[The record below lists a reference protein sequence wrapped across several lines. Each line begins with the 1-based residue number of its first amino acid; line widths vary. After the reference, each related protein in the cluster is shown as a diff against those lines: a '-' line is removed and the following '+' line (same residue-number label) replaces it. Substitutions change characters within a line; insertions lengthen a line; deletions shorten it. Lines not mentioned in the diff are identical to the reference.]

1 MALIPP
7 GSSAVPIAVLLVS
20 SERRRSGFSSGFTL
34 VELMLA
40 AALGALLF
48 LVALQ
53 LLLGEARQSSDL
65 ARHLL
70 LRRLQHRTLQLIK
83 DDLASA
89 SFWRLDPAA
98 ETAWS
103 CPLAGRQPLI
113 AITPRHG
120 GSPVVYSLGT
130 APSAIWRGSVLMRC
144 GPAFDLQGRTRHNST
159 YQNRVVL
166 DAVEALRFTQP
177 IGLPVLRMQLIQKI
191 PGREQ
196 TVVSSAVG

>member
-1 MALIPP
+1 MALIRPS
-7 GSSAVPIAVLLVS
+7 SSAVPIANPLVFP
-20 SERRRSGFSSGFTL
+20 ERRPNGFTL

-53 LLLGEARQSSDL
+53 LLLGEARHGGDL

-70 LRRLQHRTLQLIK
+70 LRRLQQRTLQLIK
-83 DDLASA
+83 DDLQAASA
-89 SFWRLDPAA
+89 WKLDPAA
-98 ETAWS
+98 ESDWS

-120 GSPVVYSLGT
+120 GSPVVYSLGE
-130 APSAIWRGSVLMRC
+130 APSTIWRGSVLMRC
-144 GPAFDLQGRTRHNST
+144 GPAFNLQGRTRHGAA

-166 DAVEALRFTQP
+166 DAVEALVLEQP
-177 IGLPVLRMQLIQKI
+177 TGLPVLQMKLEQRI

>member
-1 MALIPP
+1 MGLIRPS
-7 GSSAVPIAVLLVS
+7 SSAVPIANPLVL
-20 SERRRSGFSSGFTL
+20 SERRPNGFTL

-40 AALGALLF
+40 AALGAMLF

-53 LLLGEARQSSDL
+53 LLLGEARHGGDL

-70 LRRLQHRTLQLIK
+70 LRRLQQRTLQLIK
-83 DDLASA
+83 DDLATA
-89 SFWRLDPAA
+89 SSWRLDPAA
-98 ETAWS
+98 ATDWS
-103 CPLAGRQPLI
+103 CPMAGRQPLI

-120 GSPVVYSLGT
+120 GSPVIYSLGA
-130 APSAIWRGSVLMRC
+130 APSTIWRGSVLMRC
-144 GPAFDLQGRTRHNST
+144 GPAFNLQGRTRHGAV

-166 DAVEALRFTQP
+166 DAVDAVMFDQQT
-177 IGLPVLRMQLIQKI
+177 GLPVLRMQLEQRS